1 MLGVKCTA
9 FRYTASG
16 RQYCDETA
24 GGLAPANTAKTPWRA
39 AAARVGG
46 SGGGLSAPT
55 KSPQLDYDDELFF
68 EGNKVRRV
76 LSPLPAQ
83 ARPHA
88 ALRLFLAD
96 LLGKKKRE
104 GITAL
109 FRHGAGRK
117 RSWQLLN
124 VTSERHSRPRDAALL
139 NCWLS

>member
-96 LLGKKKRE
+96 LPKRRKE
-104 GITAL
+104 RGSLHSFVTV
-109 FRHGAGRK
+109 RAGNVAG
-117 RSWQLLN
+117 SCSMLPVNAIPVLETLL
-124 VTSERHSRPRDAALL
+124 S
-139 NCWLS
+139 